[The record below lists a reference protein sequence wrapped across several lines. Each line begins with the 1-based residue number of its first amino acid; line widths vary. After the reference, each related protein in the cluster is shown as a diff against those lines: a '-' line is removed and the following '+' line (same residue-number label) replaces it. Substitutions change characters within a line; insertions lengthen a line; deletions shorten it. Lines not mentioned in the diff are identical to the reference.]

1 LLQDKNYIRNEDIA
15 NSEHLQD
22 DNEDDI
28 YESPVH
34 IAPPPPMPESILNS
48 DCQNSDIND
57 NNDSCEESSSIPKK
71 KGPWVDAHF
80 PLPPPGDLEHPYV
93 SWIIDEVTMDEYMP
107 NYAKQEG
114 FAFTR
119 IKDGNRVRWPCVH
132 AGKYRNRN
140 NLPVEVT
147 AMECRQE
154 LQNDGIIPFMKTNQ

>member
-1 LLQDKNYIRNEDIA
+1 MLQDKNYIRNEDIA

-34 IAPPPPMPESILNS
+34 IAPPSPMPESILNS

-80 PLPPPGDLEHPYV
+80 PLPPPGV
-93 SWIIDEVTMDEYMP
+93 IDRPANEPRLLGARYRFGGS
-107 NYAKQEG
+107 NRYRSG
-114 FAFTR
+114 FLLLGRDRDRT
-119 IKDGNRVRWPCVH
+119 
-132 AGKYRNRN
+132 
-140 NLPVEVT
+140 E
-147 AMECRQE
+147 MSSQ
-154 LQNDGIIPFMKTNQ
+154 